1 MTFSLRPSYRENPAL
16 AELVASLRDYLN
28 GELADYEAELG
39 INHESVLQR
48 SMLQPVWRRSRELGF
63 YGIHLPA
70 EYGGRGLSYVELAA
84 LKEEVAAS
92 RRVLATSVLGDMGG
106 PLRVGAIFQIATEQQ
121 REKYLLPVVAGQ
133 RACCFSMTETDAGS
147 DVKAMSTTATKVAG
161 GYRISG
167 HKVFSTG
174 GPFADFSVLIARM
187 AGTDNVYSAFLV
199 DLDAPGVQ
207 VLPGQTP
214 LSGQHMEADIVLQ
227 DAFVPQENLLGAE
240 GEGLKVGLGRVVVNR
255 LLHCPTALGAART
268 ALEMAL
274 DFAATRMI
282 DAEPLIRKQA
292 IGHELARMATDFQAA
307 RALTYQSLEALDRG
321 EVPAIDSF
329 MCKYLVAENSFRIA
343 DASLQIHG
351 KAGMVQGSPID
362 QIWRSLR
369 MFRMLTGSS
378 EIQLNGI
385 ARQLAKQ
392 AGQRNLEVAK

>member
-1 MTFSLRPSYRENPAL
+1 MTFSLRPHYPQNPPL
-16 AELVASLRDYLN
+16 AELVRDLRAYLN
-28 GELADYEAELG
+28 GELAEYEAELG
-39 INHESVLQR
+39 INHESVLER
-48 SMLQPVWRRSRELGF
+48 GMLQPVWKRSRELGF
-63 YGIHLPA
+63 YGIHLPV

-106 PLRVGAIFQIATEQQ
+106 PLRVGSIFQIATAQQ
-121 REKYLLPVVAGQ
+121 REEYLLPVVNGD

-147 DVKAMSTTATKVAG
+147 DVKAMSTTATKVAD
-161 GYRISG
+161 GYRITG

-174 GPFADFSVLIARM
+174 GPFADFSVLIAKM
-187 AGTDNVYSAFLV
+187 AGTEHTYSAFLV
-199 DLDAPGVQ
+199 DLDSPGVQ
-207 VLPGQTP
+207 VRPGQTP
-214 LSGQHMEADIVLQ
+214 LSGQHMEADIVL
-227 DAFVPQENLLGAE
+227 DDVFVPQANLLGAE
-240 GEGLKVGLGRVVVNR
+240 GDGLKVGLGRVVVNR

-268 ALEMAL
+268 ALQLAI
-274 DFAATRMI
+274 DFASTRMI
-282 DAEPLIRKQA
+282 DAQPLIRKQA
-292 IGHELARMATDFQAA
+292 IAHELARMATDFQASH
-307 RALTYQSLEALDRG
+307 ALTYQSLEALDRG

-329 MCKYLVAENSFRIA
+329 MCKYLVAENSFKIA

-385 ARQLAKQ
+385 SRQLAKD
-392 AGQRNLEVAK
+392 AEHKDFEVAQ